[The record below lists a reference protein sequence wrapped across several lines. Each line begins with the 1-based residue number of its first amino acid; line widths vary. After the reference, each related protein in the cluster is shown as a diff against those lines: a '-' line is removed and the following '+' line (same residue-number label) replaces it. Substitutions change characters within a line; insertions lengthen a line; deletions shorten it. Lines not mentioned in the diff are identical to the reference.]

1 MDIDGKYV
9 LGHVGEND
17 EITGADSLTWDRVE
31 LILFKHQP
39 KISNFIIGHGSS
51 NSKFKYV

>member
-1 MDIDGKYV
+1 MDLDGKYV
-9 LGHVGEND
+9 LGHVGEDD

-39 KISNFIIGHGSS
+39 KISSFI
-51 NSKFKYV
+51 